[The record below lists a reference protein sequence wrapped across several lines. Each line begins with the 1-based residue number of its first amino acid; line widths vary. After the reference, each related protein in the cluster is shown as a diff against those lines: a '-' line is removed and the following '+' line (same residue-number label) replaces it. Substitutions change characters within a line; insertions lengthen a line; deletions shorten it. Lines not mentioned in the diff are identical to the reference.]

1 MRTQG
6 SRRSSRR
13 GSALIAALL
22 VVVAVATLG
31 LVWLEL
37 ALSRNREQ
45 IVAVDS
51 KRAFYMAEAGLSEG
65 FLGLVTGMSG
75 NVGSEVLPARFAN
88 GLFWTS
94 CVDEGEGRYTIKS
107 TGLCGAGRA
116 SLAMSVEKQSS
127 SVATLGVFADRG
139 LVAEAGSFIDSFD
152 SRDGPYTPAMLAI
165 GAPLPTGARCGSN
178 GDVALHGGA
187 SAVKVYGD
195 VRPGP
200 GMTLLRG
207 SGVVVS
213 GATAPSETTSTL
225 PAIDVPVIASSGA
238 RATSARAPSITLGA
252 GQHAYDALHVG
263 GRHSLHVDGPA
274 EIVIGALQVDAG
286 GSVTIDASGGPVKI
300 YVTSSIELAA
310 GSTFSTASTLPGA
323 VALLVSAS
331 ELVDRDGDG
340 TPDEPV
346 SIDASGEYYG
356 TVYAPSANVSTS
368 PTLAIHG
375 AIAARTLTLRAGTQF
390 HFDRALLEPALDEAS
405 LPAFLG
411 WRIVELPSVKVVSL
425 HYDPLYVL
433 RRAGLTP
440 PLARDAHLAIGAT
453 QDTDAVRRRGGRG
466 F

>member
-1 MRTQG
+1 MRTQR

-31 LVWLEL
+31 LVWLEI

-51 KRAFYMAEAGLSEG
+51 KRAFYMAEAGLSEA

-94 CVDEGEGRYTIKS
+94 CTDEGDGRYTIKS

-127 SVATLGVFADRG
+127 SVATLGVFADQS
-139 LVAEAGSFIDSFD
+139 LIAEAGSFIDSFD

-195 VRPGP
+195 ARPGP

-207 SGVVVS
+207 AGVVVS

-225 PAIDVPVIASSGA
+225 PPIEVPAIASSGA
-238 RATSARAPSITLGA
+238 RATSARGPTITLGA
-252 GQHAYDALHVG
+252 GEHAYDSLHVG
-263 GRHSLHVDGPA
+263 GRHSLVIQGPSS
-274 EIVIGALQVDAG
+274 VVLGDLQVDAG
-286 GSVTIDASGGPVKI
+286 GSVRIDASAGAVKL
-300 YVTSSIELAA
+300 YVTRSIELAE
-310 GSTFSTASTLPGA
+310 GSTFSTTTALPAS
-323 VALLVSAS
+323 VALLVAAS
-331 ELVDRDGDG
+331 EQVDRDGDG
-340 TPDEPV
+340 SLDEPV

-356 TVYAPSANVSTS
+356 TVYAPSADVSTS
-368 PTLAIHG
+368 PSLAIYG
-375 AIAARTLTLRAGTQF
+375 AIAARSLTLRAGTQM

-405 LPAFLG
+405 LPDFLG
-411 WRIVELPSVKVVSL
+411 WRIVELPSVKVVSM

-440 PLARDAHLAIGAT
+440 PHARDAHLAIGVT